1 MKKGLKY
8 WISFLVMVLISGFMS
23 YNNIENLNWRTVFK
37 NIGIS
42 DYVPKEIDGN
52 NKYEMSVHFL
62 NVGKADCAYIKCG
75 EYNML
80 IDAADR
86 EPTNVVVEYLKR
98 QGVSKLDLVVVSH
111 PHRDHIGQMAEVIR
125 EFKVDKFIQ
134 PQVPNEIIP
143 VSTSYEKMLKA
154 LKEKNVKVE
163 STKGRKNLN
172 LGDMAIEFFG
182 PISNDTNI
190 NNNSV
195 VLKIKYSDISF
206 LFTGD
211 AEKLEENEILE
222 KGYDLKSTVLQVGHH
237 GSRTSSG
244 ENFLANVLPQY
255 AVVSVAPDRNNL
267 PKQDVI
273 NRISKYC
280 KNIYRTDLNG
290 TIVMLTDGKNLKVTT
305 EK

>member
-1 MKKGLKY
+1 MKKKRRKFKSMKKGLKY

-42 DYVPKEIDGN
+42 DYVPKETDGN

-143 VSTSYEKMLKA
+143 VSMSYEKMLKA
-154 LKEKNVKVE
+154 LKEKNVKV
-163 STKGRKNLN
+163 
-172 LGDMAIEFFG
+172 
-182 PISNDTNI
+182 TNI

-222 KGYDLKSTVLQVGHH
+222 KGYDLKSTVLKVGHH

>member
-222 KGYDLKSTVLQVGHH
+222 KGYDLKSTVLKVGHH

>member
-42 DYVPKEIDGN
+42 DYVPKETDGN

-134 PQVPNEIIP
+134 PQVPNENIP

-222 KGYDLKSTVLQVGHH
+222 KGYDLKSTVLKVGHH

>member
-8 WISFLVMVLISGFMS
+8 WISFLVMVLISGFVS

-222 KGYDLKSTVLQVGHH
+222 KGYDLKSTVLKVGHH

>member
-42 DYVPKEIDGN
+42 DYVPKETDGN

-222 KGYDLKSTVLQVGHH
+222 KGYDLKSTVLKVGHH

>member
-143 VSTSYEKMLKA
+143 VSMSYEKMLKA

-182 PISNDTNI
+182 PISIDTNI

-195 VLKIKYSDISF
+195 VLKIKYSAISF

-222 KGYDLKSTVLQVGHH
+222 KGYDLKSTVLKVGHH

-280 KNIYRTDLNG
+280 KNIYRTDLIG

>member
-222 KGYDLKSTVLQVGHH
+222 KGYDLKSTVLKVGHH

-280 KNIYRTDLNG
+280 KNIYRTELNG